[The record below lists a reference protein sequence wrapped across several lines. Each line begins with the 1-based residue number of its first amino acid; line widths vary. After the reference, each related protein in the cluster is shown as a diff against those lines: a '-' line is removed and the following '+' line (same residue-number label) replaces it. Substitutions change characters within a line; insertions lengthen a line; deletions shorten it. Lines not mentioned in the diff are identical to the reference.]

1 MSFSLKH
8 LAQVTQYL
16 ALALLVWLSAG
27 LIWQLLLPNH
37 RGAPLRLAQPAPKSQ
52 AFNSDAVLRLFLSN
66 NVVAAEASSLS
77 LKALISGREG
87 IAIIEGLEAS
97 AVAVKVGT
105 DLGQYGKLLA
115 ANHDHIVLE
124 HQGIQKKI
132 YLPASAVPN
141 TSSTPSAVQLSIPA
155 APVNNPETIA
165 INVTRGQLTGILQGG
180 NLANWSKG
188 LNTSAAGGIV
198 VEQANQQQL
207 AQILQL
213 HDGDILKAINGRP
226 LNKLDDLSLLYGAFS
241 QQTNLSLLIQR
252 QDKPQTISYT
262 VNP

>member
-8 LAQVTQYL
+8 LAQATQYL
-16 ALALLVWLSAG
+16 ALALLIYFSAG
-27 LIWQLLLPNH
+27 FIWQLLIPQH
-37 RGAPLRLAQPAPKSQ
+37 RGAPLRLAQAAPTTQ
-52 AFNSDAVLRLFLSN
+52 AFNPDAVLRLFQASN
-66 NVVAAEASSLS
+66 SVANEASNLS

-105 DLGQYGKLLA
+105 DLGQHGKLIA
-115 ANHDHIVLE
+115 ANTDHIVLE
-124 HQGIQKKI
+124 HQGTQRKV
-132 YLPASAVPN
+132 YLPASAVATN
-141 TSSTPSAVQLSIPA
+141 TANTAPA
-155 APVNNPETIA
+155 AAPSSPASNPEKQA
-165 INVTRGQLTGILQGG
+165 ISLTRGQLTGILQGG

-188 LNTSAAGGIV
+188 LNTSATGGIV
-198 VEQANQQQL
+198 VEQASQQQL

-213 HDGDILKAINGRP
+213 RDGDILQAINGRP

-241 QQTNLSLLIQR
+241 QQTNLALQIQR
-252 QDKPQTISYT
+252 QNQSQTISYT